1 MRYGSAYSAYN
12 TYDIPVNRQRIEY
25 SLDWKN
31 LKETEDSRI
40 VPDVQDTTGF
50 CEVTETAD
58 LLYNTRYFHIV
69 SEAEVDS
76 TADLVI
82 TIPEEVTDQVY
93 LIVNSIDGKLDYGD
107 HYTLA
112 NDGVTLTIRNDTVD
126 YKKGWI
132 IELYIYDRIDL

>member
-1 MRYGSAYSAYN
+1 MIIQINKKKKIYSN
-12 TYDIPVNRQRIEY
+12 IN
-25 SLDWKN
+25 
-31 LKETEDSRI
+31 
-40 VPDVQDTTGF
+40 
-50 CEVTETAD
+50 
-58 LLYNTRYFHIV
+58 NTRYFHIV